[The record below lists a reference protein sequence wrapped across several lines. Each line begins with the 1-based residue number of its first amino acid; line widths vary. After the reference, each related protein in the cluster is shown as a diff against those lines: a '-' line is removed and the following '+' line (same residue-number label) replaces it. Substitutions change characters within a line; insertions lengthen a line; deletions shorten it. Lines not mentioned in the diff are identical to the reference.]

1 MRNSVLFGLVVA
13 SLVLLP
19 HAMGVAQDGENVLL
33 HEDFEGK
40 EKRTRGKSSNLIK
53 ETVTDSRKGS

>member
-1 MRNSVLFGLVVA
+1 MRRFVLFGVVVA

-19 HAMGVAQDGENVLL
+19 NAMGVAQDGENVLL

-40 EKRTRGKSSNLIK
+40 EKRTHGKSSNLIK
-53 ETVTDSRKGS
+53 ETVTESRKGS